1 LYADAFPILP
11 VVFAGAVAIAL
22 LLLYRSA
29 RRAITIAELEV
40 DDGGVR
46 IVHGGIAP
54 GVLQDLRDV
63 ARRPKI
69 SSARITITRASGRAE
84 VRVEGKVSAD
94 QAQRIRN
101 VVGSVPLAKLLNA
114 HRRGKT

>member
-1 LYADAFPILP
+1 LYADSLPILP
-11 VVFAGAVAIAL
+11 LVFAAGVAIAL
-22 LLLYRSA
+22 VLLYRSA

-54 GVLQDLRDV
+54 GVLRDLRDV

-69 SSARITITRASGRAE
+69 PSARVYITRASGRAE
-84 VRVEGKVSAD
+84 VRVEGNVPAD

-114 HRRGKT
+114 HRR

>member
-1 LYADAFPILP
+1 LYADSLPILP
-11 VVFAGAVAIAL
+11 LVFAVAVAIAL
-22 LLLYRSA
+22 VLLYRSA
-29 RRAITIAELEV
+29 QRAITIAELAI

-54 GVLQDLRDV
+54 GVLRDLRDV

-69 SSARITITRASGRAE
+69 TAGRVYITRARGRAE
-84 VRVEGKVSAD
+84 VRVEGNVPAD

-114 HRRGKT
+114 HRR